1 MNDFKSTADKG
12 TPANEAAVGHHG
24 DAVSA
29 VANAPDPTPETNH
42 GADVSAVAKANHG
55 HDVAGGHGPDHH
67 GKPAKPGKSRG
78 HK

>member
-1 MNDFKSTADKG
+1 MNDFKSAADKDMS
-12 TPANEAAVGHHG
+12 TKQPDAANHG

-29 VANAPDPTPETNH
+29 VAHAPDPTHETNH
-42 GADVSAVAKANHG
+42 GADVSAAAKANHG
-55 HDVAGGHGPDHH
+55 HDGAAGHGPGHH